1 MMGCFDF
8 SLLDKG
14 LKFKNI
20 HLGNIKNGLLLVNRD
35 DKINEPKYTKLH
47 TVVNNNDKDSVV
59 SVLEKLPKKE
69 INTEVNGWTALD
81 IALTLKKQREI
92 DRTPMSTKEI
102 QTNNEIT
109 QLLINAGG
117 EPNITL
123 HWLAKEGEVS
133 DVKKSVKLLNDND
146 VPVDINSE
154 LPNGWTPLDVAMEV
168 EVQSGSENF
177 ANMREGMTTNSM
189 TEYLK
194 TLNGTN
200 NANHEKQRHLQ
211 KVH

>member
-1 MMGCFDF
+1 M
-8 SLLDKG
+8 DKG

-35 DKINEPKYTKLH
+35 DKINEPKYTKLQ

-81 IALTLKKQREI
+81 LALTLKKQREI

-102 QTNNEIT
+102 KTNNEII

-123 HWLAKEGEVS
+123 HWFAKEG
-133 DVKKSVKLLNDND
+133 DFRCKKC
-146 VPVDINSE
+146 
-154 LPNGWTPLDVAMEV
+154 
-168 EVQSGSENF
+168 
-177 ANMREGMTTNSM
+177 
-189 TEYLK
+189 
-194 TLNGTN
+194 
-200 NANHEKQRHLQ
+200 
-211 KVH
+211 